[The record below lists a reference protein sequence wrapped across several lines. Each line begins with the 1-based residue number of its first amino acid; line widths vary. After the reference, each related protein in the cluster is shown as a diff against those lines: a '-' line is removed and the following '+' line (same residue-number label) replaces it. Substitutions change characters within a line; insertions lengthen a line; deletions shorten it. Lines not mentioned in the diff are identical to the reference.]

1 MALRPREAL
10 LIPFVE
16 SVYPG
21 ISYIPVY
28 CEPGLGHP
36 TVAPHHADENNSF

>member
-28 CEPGLGHP
+28 CEPGLGRP
-36 TVAPHHADENNSF
+36 TVTPHHADENNSF